1 MKKYENFCNALENLK
16 EIYDYSEP
24 YNNVELTGLVGL
36 FEVCF
41 EQSWK
46 AMKEILYANGFSE
59 GQTGSPRQIL
69 KTAYEARMIQNDIL
83 WLEAL
88 RARNNV
94 NVAHAYNNGVALD
107 IIKETKNNYYNIF
120 MELKETIDKN
130 WL

>member
-1 MKKYENFCNALENLK
+1 ME
-16 EIYDYSEP
+16 
-24 YNNVELTGLVGL
+24 
-36 FEVCF
+36 
-41 EQSWK
+41 
-46 AMKEILYANGFSE
+46 
-59 GQTGSPRQIL
+59 SPRQIL

-120 MELKETIDKN
+120 VELKETIDKN

>member
-36 FEVCF
+36 FEACF

-46 AMKEILYANGFSE
+46 TMKEILYANGFSE
-59 GQTGSPRQIL
+59 GQMESPRQIL

-94 NVAHAYNNGVALD
+94 NVAHAYNKGVALD
-107 IIKETKNNYYNIF
+107 IIKETKNSYYNIF
-120 MELKETIDKN
+120 VELKKTIDKN